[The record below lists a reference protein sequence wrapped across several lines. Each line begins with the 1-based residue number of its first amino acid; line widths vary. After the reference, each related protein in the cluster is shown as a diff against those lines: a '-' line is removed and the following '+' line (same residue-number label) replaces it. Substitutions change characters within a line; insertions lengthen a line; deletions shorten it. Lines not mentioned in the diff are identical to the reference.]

1 MDDKIKALISNECG
15 IPETELKADADLKRD
30 LNLTNLEI
38 ADLFQSLEGEFK
50 IVIPQEV
57 SLTTKTVGD
66 IITYL
71 CDHLDEFKKE

>member
-1 MDDKIKALISNECG
+1 MDDKIKTIISNECG
-15 IPETELKADADLKRD
+15 IPETELKSAADLKRD

-38 ADLFQSLEGEFK
+38 ADLFQSLEDEFQ
-50 IVIPQEV
+50 IVIPQDV
-57 SLTTKTVGD
+57 SLTVKTVGD